1 MTERQ
6 RASREAGI
14 TLIEVILY
22 VLLSSLILI
31 PVTMILITSIST
43 QRDVASVTEAT
54 SRGQSMG
61 AAIERA
67 VRNGLALDVSADG
80 AQLKVRTSLGG
91 SLACQ
96 AFLLTDGQAR
106 VAQTATLIAAD
117 PTTWSDWEQGI
128 GRDGMSPYFVA
139 TGTNVA
145 FSFMIATD
153 SAPVRIAGEAA
164 PRTVASGVSAPCW

>member
-1 MTERQ
+1 MTEREN
-6 RASREAGI
+6 SPDDAGI

-31 PVTMILITSIST
+31 PVTMILITSVTT

-61 AAIERA
+61 AVIERA
-67 VRNGLALDVSADG
+67 VRNGLAVDVSADG
-80 AQLKVRTSLGG
+80 TQLKVRTSLEG

-106 VAQTATLIAAD
+106 VTQTPTLIPAD
-117 PTTWSDWEQGI
+117 ATTWSDWEKGI
-128 GRDGMSPYFVA
+128 ARDGMTPYFVA
-139 TGTNVA
+139 TGTNVVYA
-145 FSFMIATD
+145 FAIATD
-153 SAPVRIAGEAA
+153 SAPVRIVGEAA